1 MSASKAPAIAPEAAQ
16 GTLKIENTEK
26 RDTLREIEVKYEKI
40 WQDNKVFE
48 ADAPTITEYPPGSAE
63 AADLHTKMPKFFG
76 TMAYPYVN
84 GTPHLGH
91 AFTVT
96 KIEYAAR
103 VARAQGKRV
112 LWPMG
117 FHCTGMPIKACSDK
131 LVNEVKLFGQ
141 DFDGYKEEAIDE
153 AATGP
158 DAPVP
163 APTQAQTKSD
173 VTKFSNVKKGI

>member
-1 MSASKAPAIAPEAAQ
+1 MSASKAPAVTPEAAQ

-40 WQDNKVFE
+40 WADTKVFE

-63 AADLHTKMPKFFG
+63 ANDLHTKIPKFFG

-117 FHCTGMPIKACSDK
+117 FHCTGMPIKACADK

-141 DFDGYKEEAIDE
+141 EFDGYKEETVDE
-153 AATGP
+153 NEP
-158 DAPVP
+158 PVP
-163 APTQAQTKSD
+163 APTTAQTKSD
-173 VTKFSNVKKGI
+173 VTKFSNVKKGT